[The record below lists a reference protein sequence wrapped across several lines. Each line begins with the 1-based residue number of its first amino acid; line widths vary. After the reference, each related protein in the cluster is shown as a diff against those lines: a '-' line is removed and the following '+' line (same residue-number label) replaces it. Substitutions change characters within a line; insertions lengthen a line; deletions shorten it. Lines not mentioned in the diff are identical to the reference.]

1 MNAFVKSLPFVLG
14 VVLSASGTIA
24 QVPTQHYSR
33 QSESAIQLSLHNGV
47 DTLIAGDD
55 GLVGWY
61 SSAGMTYVDVPAP
74 VSNIR
79 TGISADSV
87 FYLVE
92 TSGSILR
99 VTKKSIERV
108 RPQEHVLGLAVADGG
123 FMAICTRALIWLDA
137 DLNVTRTQYL
147 DLPSPFVV
155 GAVSNESGFA
165 VTEDSLMYVVRP
177 DGSVRQLERS
187 DEFIRSIYVDDD
199 IVTFSSNY
207 FSYFYSQSRDREV
220 GVALKDADVPGLVSA
235 NGKRFVGAVD
245 RSTGRYLL
253 QLNLPLGNT
262 NSSPIYVCEREDTT
276 LTVLYR
282 YSPTAMSYAS
292 EVNAVLG
299 SSDGE
304 LLFGRG
310 GKVIRR
316 AGIGLHWP
324 AGKRTVE
331 TGATIMQSGSVA
343 RSVTE
348 FDGGVA
354 KRFVRV
360 FNNKGLEQEIVVR
373 TQSADLFVQSF
384 SMTWDDSSVVAL
396 NSDTVIRITV
406 GAKPSVEV
414 VGVVPQV
421 PSTAEPLVV
430 GANIVANSRL
440 LYLKSVPYSA
450 DTGRSWQRLPGN
462 SMTIG
467 GDGSAYTKSG
477 SVLYR
482 FDPRNLSAVQ
492 DSLVLVLKQR
502 EVLTT
507 LSMASDGIWALVETV
522 DESLPIVSHR
532 LLHVRNGIV
541 TVERLYSTELHRVN
555 YLVAEAGKDTLVVM
569 PTVGKEYSYSTDQ
582 GVSWIRRNFAVPQ
595 IWPTYPSIGR
605 HCGRDSLGRVLIG
618 IGMGELYYIAAF
630 SLSTPTSV
638 DDDPNL
644 QWVAIRNAYPNP
656 AERVLN
662 VTISSLPT
670 ADYAT
675 WRFGLYRLDG
685 SLAVDCKPYT
695 APWTMTSTVQT
706 ISVPIAGLPQG
717 MYYLASVNRGYAES
731 RQVVVVR

>member
-1 MNAFVKSLPFVLG
+1 MLLVFLMLFGASAVLSQVEVRSFSKPSERDIR
-14 VVLSASGTIA
+14 VVLT
-24 QVPTQHYSR
+24 
-33 QSESAIQLSLHNGV
+33 NGD
-47 DTLIAGDD
+47 DTLIAGHD

-61 SSAGMTYVDVPAP
+61 SSLGVTYVDVPEP

-79 TGISADSV
+79 TGVSADSV

-92 TSGSILR
+92 TSGAILR

-155 GAVSNESGFA
+155 GAVSSETGFA

-177 DGSVRQLERS
+177 DGSVKQLERS
-187 DEFIRSIYVDDD
+187 DEFIQSIYVDDD
-199 IVTFSSNY
+199 IVTFSSDY

-220 GVALKDADVPGLVSA
+220 GVALKDADVPSLVSA

-253 QLNLPLGNT
+253 QLNLPLANT

-282 YSPTAMSYAS
+282 YSPTVISYAS
-292 EVNAVLG
+292 EACAILG
-299 SSDGE
+299 SNDGE
-304 LLFGRG
+304 LLFGLS
-310 GKVIRR
+310 GKVIHRT
-316 AGIGLHWP
+316 GIGLDWP
-324 AGKRTVE
+324 AGKRIIE
-331 TGATIMQSGSVA
+331 TGATIMQGGRVA

-360 FNNKGLEQEIVVR
+360 FHDEGLEQEIVVR
-373 TQSADLFVQSF
+373 TQSADSFVQSF
-384 SMTWDDSSVVAL
+384 TMTWDGPSVVAL

-414 VGVVPQV
+414 LGVVPQV
-421 PSTAEPLVV
+421 PSSAEPLVV

-440 LYLKSVPYSA
+440 WFLKTLPYSA
-450 DTGRSWQRLPGN
+450 DSGRNWQRLPGN
-462 SMTIG
+462 SMAIR
-467 GDGSAYTKSG
+467 GDGSAYTKNG
-477 SVLYR
+477 NVLYR
-482 FDPRNLSAVQ
+482 FEPRDLSSVQ
-492 DSLVLVLKQR
+492 DSLVI
-502 EVLTT
+502 VLTKMEVI
-507 LSMASDGIWALVETV
+507 SALVPAYDGVWAFIETV

-605 HCGRDSLGRVLIG
+605 YYGRDSLGRVLIG
-618 IGMGELYYIAAF
+618 LGFGEQYCIAAF
-630 SLSTPTSV
+630 SLSSPTSV
-638 DDDPNL
+638 QDDPNL
-644 QWVAIRNAYPNP
+644 QWVAIRNAFPNP
-656 AERVLN
+656 TERVLN

-685 SLAVDCKPYT
+685 SLAVDCKPYA
-695 APWTMTSTVQT
+695 APWTMNSTVQT
-706 ISVPIAGLPQG
+706 VSVPIGGLPQG

-731 RQVVVVR
+731 RQIVVVR

>member
-1 MNAFVKSLPFVLG
+1 MNALVKSLPFVLG

-79 TGISADSV
+79 TGVSADSV

-108 RPQEHVLGLAVADGG
+108 RHQEHVLGLAVVDGG

-137 DLNVTRTQYL
+137 DLRVTRTQYL

-165 VTEDSLMYVVRP
+165 VTEDSLMYVVRS
-177 DGSVRQLERS
+177 DGSMKQLERS
-187 DEFIRSIYVDDD
+187 DEFTQSIYVDDD
-199 IVTFSSNY
+199 IVTFSSEY

-282 YSPTAMSYAS
+282 YSPTVLSYAS
-292 EVNAVLG
+292 EACAILG
-299 SSDGE
+299 SSEGE
-304 LLFGRG
+304 LLFGLS
-310 GKVIRR
+310 GKVVRR
-316 AGIGLHWP
+316 TGISLQWP
-324 AGKRTVE
+324 FGKKIVE
-331 TGATIMQSGSVA
+331 SGAIALQGERMA
-343 RSVTE
+343 RSVLE
-348 FDGGVA
+348 IDVVVA
-354 KRFVRV
+354 ERYVRV
-360 FNNKGLEQEIVVR
+360 FSSGGIQHELVVG
-373 TQSADLFVQSF
+373 TQPADSFERAF
-384 SMTWDDSSVVAL
+384 SMTWDGSSIIAL
-396 NSDTVIRITV
+396 NKDTLSRISLE
-406 GAKPSVEV
+406 AEPSVEIL
-414 VGVVPQV
+414 GVAPLV
-421 PSTAEPLVV
+421 PSISEPLLV
-430 GANIVANSRL
+430 GTNIVVNSRQL
-440 LYLKSVPYSA
+440 TLKSMHFSA

-482 FDPRNLSAVQ
+482 FDPRDLSAVQ

-532 LLHVRNGIV
+532 LLHVRNGIF

-595 IWPTYPSIGR
+595 IWPTYPSVGR
-605 HCGRDSLGRVLIG
+605 YYGRDSLGRILIG
-618 IGMGELYYIAAF
+618 LGSGEQYYIAAF
-630 SLSTPTSV
+630 SLSSPTSV
-638 DDDPNL
+638 DEDPNL

-695 APWTMTSTVQT
+695 APWTMNSTVQT
-706 ISVPIAGLPQG
+706 ISVPISGLPQG